1 MARTVLITGA
11 TGALGPHV
19 LTSLLRSDDIE
30 RIFVVMRP
38 HRSLSNRVHEVLEAV
53 SRLSAEA
60 YGAGAIRPGRL
71 RFVAGDICQ
80 AGLGFNP
87 HDAEMVMCDVDAIV
101 HGGAS
106 TCFTAPLERL
116 REVNVDGTRNVL
128 ALAARCR
135 SLHQFLLISTTFV
148 AGTRTGAVPE
158 CLESDPP
165 EFVNAY
171 EQTKWE
177 AEQVAA
183 ASALPVRIARLSVC
197 LGGQHTGYVHRFGAM
212 HHALHWLMRGL
223 IPMVPGTAT
232 SRIDVIANDV
242 AAAWIARVVAQP
254 VERLEVSHVAA
265 GAHAVPLDELLSTAL
280 RYLQI
285 REPRS
290 GRNFDPPPIVD
301 RETFELFQQSVA
313 RSGDRLFTSV
323 LDSTRAF
330 LPALLYPKVFVTD
343 HAEQRWGGP
352 LPHPDWRSTLEK
364 VIDFGCGLQW
374 RDAGRKEELYV

>member
-30 RIFVVMRP
+30 RVVVVMRP
-38 HRSLSNRVHEVLEAV
+38 HRSPSNRVGEVLEAV
-53 SRLSAEA
+53 SRLSTEA
-60 YGAGAIRPGRL
+60 YGAGAIRPDRL

-80 AGLGFNP
+80 AGLGLNP
-87 HDAEMVMCDVDAIV
+87 DDADMVARDVDVIV

-106 TCFTAPLERL
+106 TNFAAPLARL
-116 REVNVDGTRNVL
+116 REVNVDGTRHAL
-128 ALAARCR
+128 ALGTRCR
-135 SLHQFLLISTTFV
+135 SLRQFLLISTTFV
-148 AGTRTGAVPE
+148 AGTRTGAIPE
-158 CLESDPP
+158 CLGKEPP

-183 ASALPVRIARLSVC
+183 ATALPVRIARLSVC

-212 HHALHWLMRGL
+212 HHSLHWLMRGL

-232 SRIDVIANDV
+232 SRIDAIANDV
-242 AAAWIARVVAQP
+242 AAAWIARVVTQP
-254 VERLEVSHVAA
+254 VERLDVSHVAA
-265 GAHAVPLDELLSTAL
+265 GAQAIPLDELLSTAL

-285 REPRS
+285 REPRP
-290 GRNFDPPPIVD
+290 GRRFDPPPIVD

-313 RSGDRLFTSV
+313 RSHDRIFTSV
-323 LDSTRAF
+323 LESTRAF
-330 LPALLYPKVFVTD
+330 LPALLYPKVFATA

-364 VIDFGCGLQW
+364 VIDFGCGAHW
-374 RDAGRKEELYV
+374 HDAGRKEELYV

>member
-11 TGALGPHV
+11 TGALGPHL
-19 LTSLLRSDDIE
+19 LTSLLRSDDVG

-38 HRSLSNRVHEVLEAV
+38 HRSLSDRVHDVLEAV
-53 SRLSAEA
+53 SRLSTEEC
-60 YGAGAIRPGRL
+60 GAGGIRPDRL
-71 RFVAGDICQ
+71 RFVAGDIEQ
-80 AGLGFNP
+80 AGLGLNL
-87 HDAEMVMCDVDAIV
+87 HDAEMVVRDVDAVV

-106 TCFTAPLERL
+106 TCFGAPLERL

-148 AGTRTGAVPE
+148 SGTRTGTVPE
-158 CLESDPP
+158 RLESDPP

-212 HHALHWLMRGL
+212 HHSLHWLMRGL
-223 IPMVPGTAT
+223 IPMVPGTPA
-232 SRIDVIANDV
+232 SRVDLIANDV

-254 VERLEVSHVAA
+254 VERLDVSHVAA
-265 GAHAVPLDELLSTAL
+265 GAYAIPLDELLNTAL

-285 REPRS
+285 REPRP
-290 GRNFDPPPIVD
+290 GRSFDPPPIVD

-323 LDSTRAF
+323 LESTRAF

-364 VIDFGCGLQW
+364 VIDYGCGAQW
-374 RDAGRKEELYV
+374 RDAARKEELYV